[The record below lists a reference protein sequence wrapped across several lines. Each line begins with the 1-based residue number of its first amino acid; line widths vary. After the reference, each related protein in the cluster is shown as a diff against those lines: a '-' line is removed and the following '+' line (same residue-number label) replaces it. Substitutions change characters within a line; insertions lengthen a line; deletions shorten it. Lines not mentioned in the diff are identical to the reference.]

1 MGFPY
6 ILSGGGIYIVW
17 TVEYSP
23 HHHVIVRIDKINP
36 TLVNVRRV
44 L

>member
-17 TVEYSP
+17 ST